1 MYRIIKVSDGTE
13 IGVTDAIEFIRY
25 GKNGC
30 FVPAAQDEAIGVA
43 YNCIPYNLIGHD
55 EIEGADTVVVSEIGG
70 AKLMKEKLRN
80 MYEEGLLDTTGLLN
94 AVAKDWIT
102 ITDVIEIVGEDN
114 ALSVVMSAKLS
125 EISNACNAVIVN
137 GVDIKFGEETVHFNL
152 SIEDQSNINNLFR
165 VVELGGTE
173 YPYQADGGVCRIYT
187 ASEIAA
193 IYIAAQTLI
202 TTQTTY
208 HNELSSMY
216 RH

>member
-1 MYRIIKVSDGTE
+1 
-13 IGVTDAIEFIRY
+13 
-25 GKNGC
+25 
-30 FVPAAQDEAIGVA
+30 
-43 YNCIPYNLIGHD
+43 
-55 EIEGADTVVVSEIGG
+55 
-70 AKLMKEKLRN
+70 MKEKLRN
-80 MYEEGLLDTTGLLN
+80 MYEEGLLDTNGLLN

-137 GVDIKFGEETVHFNL
+137 GVDIKFGEENVHFNL

-173 YPYQADGGVCRIYT
+173 FPYQADGGVCRIYT
-187 ASEIAA
+187 AAEIAA

-208 HNELSSMY
+208 HNELKQYVQTLTSAEEVSAIQYGMTLPEPY
-216 RH
+216 LTEMNEKLAVAQQQMQAIVGRMQQAAATNQA

>member
-1 MYRIIKVSDGTE
+1 
-13 IGVTDAIEFIRY
+13 
-25 GKNGC
+25 
-30 FVPAAQDEAIGVA
+30 
-43 YNCIPYNLIGHD
+43 
-55 EIEGADTVVVSEIGG
+55 
-70 AKLMKEKLRN
+70 MKEKLRN
-80 MYEEGLLDTTGLLN
+80 MYEEGLIDTTALLN
-94 AVAKDWIT
+94 AVAKNWIT
-102 ITDVIEIVGEDN
+102 IADVIEIVGEDN

-173 YPYQADGGVCRIYT
+173 FPYQADGGVCRIYT
-187 ASEIAA
+187 AAEIAA

-208 HNELSSMY
+208 HNELKQYVQTLTDVEEVSAVQYGMTLPEPYLTEMNEKLSVAQQQMQAIVG
-216 RH
+216 RMQQAAANAGAGE

>member
-1 MYRIIKVSDGTE
+1 
-13 IGVTDAIEFIRY
+13 
-25 GKNGC
+25 
-30 FVPAAQDEAIGVA
+30 
-43 YNCIPYNLIGHD
+43 
-55 EIEGADTVVVSEIGG
+55 
-70 AKLMKEKLRN
+70 MKEKLRN
-80 MYEEGLLDTTGLLN
+80 MYEESLIDTTALLN
-94 AVAKDWIT
+94 AVAKNWIT
-102 ITDVIEIVGEDN
+102 IADVIEIVGEDN

-173 YPYQADGGVCRIYT
+173 FPYQADGGVCRIYT
-187 ASEIAA
+187 AAEIAA

-208 HNELSSMY
+208 HNELKQYVQTLTSAEEVSAIQYGMTLPEPY
-216 RH
+216 LTEMNEKLSVAQQQMQAIVGRMQQAAATNQA

>member
-1 MYRIIKVSDGTE
+1 
-13 IGVTDAIEFIRY
+13 
-25 GKNGC
+25 
-30 FVPAAQDEAIGVA
+30 
-43 YNCIPYNLIGHD
+43 
-55 EIEGADTVVVSEIGG
+55 
-70 AKLMKEKLRN
+70 MKEKLRN

-137 GVDIKFGEETVHFNL
+137 GVDIKFGEENVHFNL

-173 YPYQADGGVCRIYT
+173 FPYQADGGVCRIYT
-187 ASEIAA
+187 AAEIAA

-208 HNELSSMY
+208 HNELKQYVQTLTSAEEVSAIQYGMTLPEPY
-216 RH
+216 LTEMNEKLAVAQQQMQAIVGRMQQAAA

>member
-1 MYRIIKVSDGTE
+1 
-13 IGVTDAIEFIRY
+13 
-25 GKNGC
+25 
-30 FVPAAQDEAIGVA
+30 
-43 YNCIPYNLIGHD
+43 
-55 EIEGADTVVVSEIGG
+55 
-70 AKLMKEKLRN
+70 MKEKLRN
-80 MYEEGLLDTTGLLN
+80 MYEESLIDTTALLN
-94 AVAKDWIT
+94 AVAKNWIT
-102 ITDVIEIVGEDN
+102 IADVIEIVGEDN

-187 ASEIAA
+187 AAEIAA

-208 HNELSSMY
+208 HNELKQYVQTLTDVEEVSAVQYGMTLPEPYLTEMNEKLSVAQQQMQAIVG
-216 RH
+216 RMQQAAATNQA

>member
-1 MYRIIKVSDGTE
+1 
-13 IGVTDAIEFIRY
+13 
-25 GKNGC
+25 
-30 FVPAAQDEAIGVA
+30 
-43 YNCIPYNLIGHD
+43 
-55 EIEGADTVVVSEIGG
+55 
-70 AKLMKEKLRN
+70 MKEKLRN

-137 GVDIKFGEETVHFNL
+137 GVDIKFGEENVHFNL

-173 YPYQADGGVCRIYT
+173 FPYQADGGVCRIYT
-187 ASEIAA
+187 AAEIAA

-208 HNELSSMY
+208 HNELKQYVQTLTSAEEVSAIQYGMTLPEPY
-216 RH
+216 LTEMNEKLTVAQQQMQAIVDRMQQAAATNQA

>member
-1 MYRIIKVSDGTE
+1 
-13 IGVTDAIEFIRY
+13 
-25 GKNGC
+25 
-30 FVPAAQDEAIGVA
+30 
-43 YNCIPYNLIGHD
+43 
-55 EIEGADTVVVSEIGG
+55 
-70 AKLMKEKLRN
+70 MKEKLRN

-137 GVDIKFGEETVHFNL
+137 GVDIKFGEENVHFNL

-173 YPYQADGGVCRIYT
+173 FPYQADGGVCRIYT
-187 ASEIAA
+187 AAEIAA

-208 HNELSSMY
+208 HNELKQYVQTLTDVEEVSAVQYGMTLPEPYLTEMNEKLSVAQQQMQAIVG
-216 RH
+216 RMQQAAATNQV

>member
-1 MYRIIKVSDGTE
+1 
-13 IGVTDAIEFIRY
+13 
-25 GKNGC
+25 
-30 FVPAAQDEAIGVA
+30 
-43 YNCIPYNLIGHD
+43 
-55 EIEGADTVVVSEIGG
+55 
-70 AKLMKEKLRN
+70 MKEKLRN

-137 GVDIKFGEETVHFNL
+137 GVDIKFGEENVHFNL

-165 VVELGGTE
+165 VVELGGTKF
-173 YPYQADGGVCRIYT
+173 PYQADGGVCRIYT
-187 ASEIAA
+187 AAEIAA

-208 HNELSSMY
+208 HNELKQYVQTLTSAEEVSAIQYGMTLPEPY
-216 RH
+216 LTEMNEKLAVAQQQMQAIVGRMQQAAATNQA

>member
-1 MYRIIKVSDGTE
+1 
-13 IGVTDAIEFIRY
+13 
-25 GKNGC
+25 
-30 FVPAAQDEAIGVA
+30 
-43 YNCIPYNLIGHD
+43 
-55 EIEGADTVVVSEIGG
+55 
-70 AKLMKEKLRN
+70 MKEKLRN

-187 ASEIAA
+187 AAEIAA

-208 HNELSSMY
+208 HNELKQYVQTLTSAEEVSAIQYGMTLPEPY
-216 RH
+216 LTEMNEKLTVAQQQMQAIVGRMQQAAANAGAGE

>member
-1 MYRIIKVSDGTE
+1 
-13 IGVTDAIEFIRY
+13 
-25 GKNGC
+25 
-30 FVPAAQDEAIGVA
+30 
-43 YNCIPYNLIGHD
+43 
-55 EIEGADTVVVSEIGG
+55 
-70 AKLMKEKLRN
+70 MKEKLRN

-137 GVDIKFGEETVHFNL
+137 GVDIKFGEENVHFNL

-173 YPYQADGGVCRIYT
+173 FPYQADGGVCRIYT
-187 ASEIAA
+187 AAEIAA

-208 HNELSSMY
+208 HNELKQYVQTLTSAEEVSAIQYGMTLPEPY
-216 RH
+216 LTEMNEKLTVAQQQMQAIVGRMQQAAANVGTGE

>member
-1 MYRIIKVSDGTE
+1 
-13 IGVTDAIEFIRY
+13 
-25 GKNGC
+25 
-30 FVPAAQDEAIGVA
+30 
-43 YNCIPYNLIGHD
+43 
-55 EIEGADTVVVSEIGG
+55 
-70 AKLMKEKLRN
+70 MKEKLRN

-137 GVDIKFGEETVHFNL
+137 GVDIKFDEENVHFNL

-173 YPYQADGGVCRIYT
+173 FPYQADGGVCRIYT
-187 ASEIAA
+187 AAEIAA

-208 HNELSSMY
+208 HNELKQYVQTLTSAEEVSAIQYGMTLPEPY
-216 RH
+216 LTEMNEKLAVAQQQMQAIVGRMQQAAATNQV

>member
-1 MYRIIKVSDGTE
+1 
-13 IGVTDAIEFIRY
+13 
-25 GKNGC
+25 
-30 FVPAAQDEAIGVA
+30 
-43 YNCIPYNLIGHD
+43 
-55 EIEGADTVVVSEIGG
+55 
-70 AKLMKEKLRN
+70 MKDKLRN

-137 GVDIKFGEETVHFNL
+137 GVDIKFGEENVHFNL

-173 YPYQADGGVCRIYT
+173 FPYQADGGVCRIYT
-187 ASEIAA
+187 AAEIAA

-208 HNELSSMY
+208 HNELKQYVQTLTSAEEVSAIQYGMTLPEPY
-216 RH
+216 LTEMNEKLTVAQQQMQAIVGRMQQAAANVGTGE

>member
-1 MYRIIKVSDGTE
+1 
-13 IGVTDAIEFIRY
+13 
-25 GKNGC
+25 
-30 FVPAAQDEAIGVA
+30 
-43 YNCIPYNLIGHD
+43 
-55 EIEGADTVVVSEIGG
+55 
-70 AKLMKEKLRN
+70 MKEKLRN

-102 ITDVIEIVGEDN
+102 ITDVIEIVGEDT

-137 GVDIKFGEETVHFNL
+137 GVDIKFGEENVHFNL

-173 YPYQADGGVCRIYT
+173 FPYQADGGVCRIYT
-187 ASEIAA
+187 AAEIAA

-208 HNELSSMY
+208 HNELKQYVQTLTSAEEVSAIQYGMTLPEPY
-216 RH
+216 LTEMNEKLAVAQQQMQAIVGRMQQAAATNQA

>member
-1 MYRIIKVSDGTE
+1 
-13 IGVTDAIEFIRY
+13 
-25 GKNGC
+25 
-30 FVPAAQDEAIGVA
+30 
-43 YNCIPYNLIGHD
+43 
-55 EIEGADTVVVSEIGG
+55 
-70 AKLMKEKLRN
+70 MKEKLRN
-80 MYEEGLLDTTGLLN
+80 MYEEGLIDTTALLN
-94 AVAKDWIT
+94 AVAKNWIT
-102 ITDVIEIVGEDN
+102 IADVIEIVGEDN

-173 YPYQADGGVCRIYT
+173 FPYQADGGVCRIYT
-187 ASEIAA
+187 AAEIAA

-208 HNELSSMY
+208 HNELKQYVQTLTDVEEVSAVQYGMTLPELY
-216 RH
+216 LTEMNEKLTVAQQQMQAIVGRMQQAAANAGAGE

>member
-1 MYRIIKVSDGTE
+1 
-13 IGVTDAIEFIRY
+13 
-25 GKNGC
+25 
-30 FVPAAQDEAIGVA
+30 
-43 YNCIPYNLIGHD
+43 
-55 EIEGADTVVVSEIGG
+55 
-70 AKLMKEKLRN
+70 MKEKLRN

-187 ASEIAA
+187 AAEIAA

-208 HNELSSMY
+208 HNELKQYVQTLTSAEEVSAIQYGMTLPEPY
-216 RH
+216 LTEMNEKLTVAQQQMQAIVDRMQQAAATNQAR

>member
-1 MYRIIKVSDGTE
+1 
-13 IGVTDAIEFIRY
+13 
-25 GKNGC
+25 
-30 FVPAAQDEAIGVA
+30 
-43 YNCIPYNLIGHD
+43 
-55 EIEGADTVVVSEIGG
+55 
-70 AKLMKEKLRN
+70 MKEKLRN

-137 GVDIKFGEETVHFNL
+137 GVDIKFGEENVHFNL
-152 SIEDQSNINNLFR
+152 SIEDQNNINNLFR

-173 YPYQADGGVCRIYT
+173 FPYQADGGVCRIYT
-187 ASEIAA
+187 AAEIAA

-208 HNELSSMY
+208 HNELKQYVQTLTSAEEVSAIQYGMTLPEPY
-216 RH
+216 LTEMNEKLAVAQQQMQAIVGRMQQAAATNQA

>member
-1 MYRIIKVSDGTE
+1 
-13 IGVTDAIEFIRY
+13 
-25 GKNGC
+25 
-30 FVPAAQDEAIGVA
+30 
-43 YNCIPYNLIGHD
+43 
-55 EIEGADTVVVSEIGG
+55 
-70 AKLMKEKLRN
+70 MKEKLRN
-80 MYEEGLLDTTGLLN
+80 MYEESLIDTTALLN
-94 AVAKDWIT
+94 AVAKNWIT
-102 ITDVIEIVGEDN
+102 IADVIEVVGEDN

-173 YPYQADGGVCRIYT
+173 FPYQADGGVCRIYT
-187 ASEIAA
+187 AAEIAA

-208 HNELSSMY
+208 HNELKQYVQTLTDVEEVSAVQYGMTLPEPYLTEMNEKLSVAQQQMQAIVG
-216 RH
+216 RMQQAAATNQA

>member
-1 MYRIIKVSDGTE
+1 
-13 IGVTDAIEFIRY
+13 
-25 GKNGC
+25 
-30 FVPAAQDEAIGVA
+30 
-43 YNCIPYNLIGHD
+43 
-55 EIEGADTVVVSEIGG
+55 
-70 AKLMKEKLRN
+70 MKEKLRN

-94 AVAKDWIT
+94 AVAKDWVT

-137 GVDIKFGEETVHFNL
+137 GVDIKFGEENVHFNL

-173 YPYQADGGVCRIYT
+173 FPYQADGGVCRIYT
-187 ASEIAA
+187 AAEIAA

-208 HNELSSMY
+208 HNELKQYVQTLTSAEEVSAIQYGMTLPEPY
-216 RH
+216 LTEMNEKLAVAQQQMQAIVDRMQQAAATNQA

>member
-1 MYRIIKVSDGTE
+1 
-13 IGVTDAIEFIRY
+13 
-25 GKNGC
+25 
-30 FVPAAQDEAIGVA
+30 
-43 YNCIPYNLIGHD
+43 
-55 EIEGADTVVVSEIGG
+55 
-70 AKLMKEKLRN
+70 MKDKLRN
-80 MYEEGLLDTTGLLN
+80 MYAESLIDTTALLN
-94 AVAKDWIT
+94 AVAKNWIT
-102 ITDVIEIVGEDN
+102 IADVIEIVGEDN

-173 YPYQADGGVCRIYT
+173 FPYQADGGVCRIYT
-187 ASEIAA
+187 AAEIAA

-208 HNELSSMY
+208 HNELKQYVQTLTDVEEVSAVQYGMTLPEPYLTEMNEKLSVAQQQMQAIVG
-216 RH
+216 RMQQAAATNQA